1 MFRFVG
7 EGSFFNAHRKLVA
20 YVSEPLK
27 AKMLAHDG
35 AALLFE
41 VDKATFGRFL
51 EWCYTG
57 DYNAAK
63 VQHLYEIDSE
73 DEDASDE
80 EAGELNPAGE
90 ADGTTGLGW
99 TAALERT
106 EALMVEDSFQDAN
119 DEIPITVAND
129 EEMGED
135 ETDEDDE
142 DDEVDRLANVKWR
155 SADTTSML
163 QGLLDDPFGY
173 PISHATTRII
183 STSSFFS
190 AGDYANSLDR
200 TPELFTQ
207 VQLHIL
213 ATRYRVRGLEL
224 LSFQRLSG
232 ALKGFKTGRCL
243 STLQSFAG
251 LIKHVYGYT
260 ANPKHS

>member
-1 MFRFVG
+1 
-7 EGSFFNAHRKLVA
+7 
-20 YVSEPLK
+20 
-27 AKMLAHDG
+27 
-35 AALLFE
+35 
-41 VDKATFGRFL
+41 
-51 EWCYTG
+51 
-57 DYNAAK
+57 
-63 VQHLYEIDSE
+63 
-73 DEDASDE
+73 
-80 EAGELNPAGE
+80 
-90 ADGTTGLGW
+90 
-99 TAALERT
+99 
-106 EALMVEDSFQDAN
+106 
-119 DEIPITVAND
+119 
-129 EEMGED
+129 
-135 ETDEDDE
+135 
-142 DDEVDRLANVKWR
+142 
-155 SADTTSML
+155 ML

>member
-142 DDEVDRLANVKWR
+142 DDEVDRLGK
-155 SADTTSML
+155 
-163 QGLLDDPFGY
+163 
-173 PISHATTRII
+173 
-183 STSSFFS
+183 STPS
-190 AGDYANSLDR
+190 DQILR
-200 TPELFTQ
+200 TPTTTC
-207 VQLHIL
+207 
-213 ATRYRVRGLEL
+213 ADRRCGLSER
-224 LSFQRLSG
+224 QM
-232 ALKGFKTGRCL
+232 ALGRH
-243 STLQSFAG
+243 
-251 LIKHVYGYT
+251 HVH
-260 ANPKHS
+260 AARPA